1 MTGSGHAPARETPAT
16 PCVAESAEQPLTE
29 SLSPL
34 GFARYTPPRT
44 RAGRVGWAL
53 KLYALSAPGTVAY
66 FLSLLMTTVVLRTSS
81 AGVAHR
87 LLVEQ
92 STNLHNLRTYPVQVL
107 FTSAFWLDSGQLWP
121 ALLPLV
127 VFLAPLERWLGT
139 ARWAAVFALGH
150 VGATLITAVML
161 WFDTDY
167 GRSNPALLRAVDVGI
182 SYGCYAVAGALTYR
196 LPRRWRPWYAGALVV
211 FFVARLLLS
220 QTFTDVGHVN
230 ALLIGFGCYLLVRRR
245 MPAPGTPGTPTDVR
259 LLLLGSDAQG
269 RSTLD
274 WSLPRSAGGQPLSR

>member
-1 MTGSGHAPARETPAT
+1 
-16 PCVAESAEQPLTE
+16 
-29 SLSPL
+29 
-34 GFARYTPPRT
+34 
-44 RAGRVGWAL
+44 L

-66 FLSLLMTTVVLRTSS
+66 FLSLLVTTVVLRSS
-81 AGVAHR
+81 SPGVAHR

-92 STNLHNLRTYPVQVL
+92 STNLHNLHAYPLQVL

-121 ALLPLV
+121 VLLPFV

-139 ARWAAVFALGH
+139 ARWAGVFALGH
-150 VGATLITAVML
+150 VGATLVTAVML

-167 GRSNPALLRAVDVGI
+167 GRSNPELLRAVDVGI

-196 LPRRWRPWYAGALVV
+196 LPRRWRPWYAGALVA

-230 ALLIGFGCYLLVRRR
+230 ALLIGFGCYLLVRRH
-245 MPAPGTPGTPTDVR
+245 MPAPGAAGTREDLR
-259 LLLLGSDAQG
+259 LLLVGRDGHG

-274 WSLPRSAGGQPLSR
+274 WSLPRGPAGDA

>member
-1 MTGSGHAPARETPAT
+1 MTDSGHMPARVTDQMPTE
-16 PCVAESAEQPLTE
+16 PLP
-29 SLSPL
+29 PL
-34 GFARYTPPRT
+34 AFARFVPPRT

-66 FLSLLMTTVVLRTSS
+66 FLSLLVTTVVLRTSS

-92 STNLHNLRTYPVQVL
+92 STNLHNLRAYPIQVL

-121 ALLPLV
+121 ALLPFA

-139 ARWAAVFALGH
+139 ARWAGVFALGH
-150 VGATLITAVML
+150 VGATLLTAVML

-167 GRSNPALLRAVDVGI
+167 GRANPELLRAVDVGI
-182 SYGCYAVAGALTYR
+182 SYGCYAVAGVLTFR
-196 LPRRWRPWYAGALVV
+196 LPRRWRPWYAGTLAA
-211 FFVARLLLS
+211 FFIARLLVS

-230 ALLIGFGCYLLVRRR
+230 ALLIGFSCYPLARRH
-245 MPAPGTPGTPTDVR
+245 MPSPGTAGTREDLR
-259 LLLLGSDAQG
+259 LLLVGSDAHG

-274 WSLPRSAGGQPLSR
+274 WSLPRRPDAR

>member
-1 MTGSGHAPARETPAT
+1 VSD
-16 PCVAESAEQPLTE
+16 PLP
-29 SLSPL
+29 SLA
-34 GFARYTPPRT
+34 FARGTLPST
-44 RAGRVGWAL
+44 RAERAGWTL
-53 KLYALSAPGTVAY
+53 KMYALSAPGTIAY
-66 FLSLLMTTVVLRTSS
+66 LFTLLVTTVVLRISS
-81 AGVAHR
+81 PGVAHR
-87 LLVEQ
+87 LLIEQ
-92 STNLHNLRTYPVQVL
+92 STNLHNLRVYPVQVL

-139 ARWAAVFALGH
+139 ARWAGVFALGH

-167 GRSNPALLRAVDVGI
+167 GRSNPDLLRAVDVGI
-182 SYGCYAVAGALTYR
+182 SYGCYAVAGALTFR
-196 LPRRWRPWYAGALVV
+196 LPRRWRLWYASALTA
-211 FFVARLLLS
+211 FFGARLLLS

-245 MPAPGTPGTPTDVR
+245 MPAPGTAGTREDLR
-259 LLLLGSDAQG
+259 LLLVGSDADG

-274 WSLPRSAGGQPLSR
+274 WSLPRYPASDA